1 MRVEAGG
8 ATQFSRQNTNVPISR
23 LHGFTRRIQER
34 VRTKTFL
41 KNINIVEK

>member
-34 VRTKTFL
+34 EQKLFF
-41 KNINIVEK
+41 NINIVDK

>member
-23 LHGFTRRIQER
+23 LHGFTGRIQER
-34 VRTKTFL
+34 EQKHFF
-41 KNINIVEK
+41 NINIVEK